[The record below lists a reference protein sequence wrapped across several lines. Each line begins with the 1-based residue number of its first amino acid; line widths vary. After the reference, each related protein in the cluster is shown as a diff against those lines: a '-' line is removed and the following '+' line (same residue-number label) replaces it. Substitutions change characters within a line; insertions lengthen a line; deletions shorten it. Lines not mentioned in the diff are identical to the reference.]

1 MVPDRLALVST
12 ARSLTAVA
20 PEDLRER
27 DLAVLQ
33 ELAATPGQV
42 AFQGLRRRLG
52 LHPQALV
59 RTLRH
64 LQEEGLVE
72 REGREYRLTAV
83 GLRAVSGRLPQA
95 GPPRR
100 RPVFM
105 AMLPPHVEAA
115 QAVSRLER
123 RWFQGLRWYGLFRQD
138 DTAWLAWRTESDG
151 RLVTLRVQN
160 GFVALEVEPDPSGQ
174 PGFPVVSPLLQALS
188 TLYTAGAP
196 KKARDGRDA
205 LPRTAG

>member
-1 MVPDRLALVST
+1 MVPSGLALVST
-12 ARSLTAVA
+12 TRSLPDLTTN
-20 PEDLRER
+20 ELRER

-64 LQEEGLVE
+64 LQREGLVE

-83 GLRAVSGRLPQA
+83 GLQTLSGRLPQTRL
-95 GPPRR
+95 PSL
-100 RPVFM
+100 RPVLM
-105 AMLPPHVEAA
+105 AMLPPHVEAP
-115 QAVSRLER
+115 QAVARLER

-138 DTAWLAWRTESDG
+138 NVAWLAWRTETDG
-151 RLVTLRVQN
+151 RLVTLRIQN
-160 GFVALEVEPDPSGQ
+160 GFVALELEPGPSGL
-174 PGFPVVSPLLQALS
+174 PAFEVVSPLLQALS
-188 TLYTAGAP
+188 TLYGSATAR
-196 KKARDGRDA
+196 KALRDADA